1 MRKALPLTLC
11 LLLLAGCASAPLT
24 AYPNGDSAYTNPLA
38 ASGESGVEGQVFIG
52 PGCPVAQA
60 DTPCPDKPYQA
71 TLVIR
76 NPQGEEILKV
86 QTDAD
91 GKFRILLP
99 SGKYVLHPETQGRYP
114 TASDQEFTVT
124 AGQFTQVIV
133 TYDSGIR

>member
-1 MRKALPLTLC
+1 MRKVLPLTLC
-11 LLLLAGCASAPLT
+11 LLLLAGCASTPST
-24 AYPNGDSAYTNPLA
+24 AYPNGGPAYANPP

-52 PGCPVAQA
+52 PGCPVTQA
-60 DTPCPDKPYQA
+60 DTSCPDKPYQA

-86 QTDAD
+86 QTDVD
-91 GKFRILLP
+91 GKFRIPLP

-124 AGQFTQVIV
+124 AGQFTQVIG